1 MDSEECAQ
9 TSQNGYI
16 FTCPEPGNAV
26 QHVNFALPNF
36 LGEGGAGKM
45 PAPKRSLSRT
55 VYSLTTGGRKLKNDR
70 RSDNRI
76 IIINIINVITY
87 YYYNCYY

>member
-1 MDSEECAQ
+1 MDSEECGQ
-9 TSQNGYI
+9 TTQNGYI

-26 QHVNFALPNF
+26 QHVNFTLPNF

-55 VYSLTTGGRKLKNDR
+55 LYSPTTGGRKLKNDR
-70 RSDNRI
+70 RFQNAL
-76 IIINIINVITY
+76 VEE
-87 YYYNCYY
+87 